1 MQIAERVDTK
11 IKKGTED
18 LREVLKHV
26 KIILLQY
33 RRPSKLCLDIILI
46 LLLLALIGVIINM
59 IKGSI

>member
-26 KIILLQY
+26 KNN
-33 RRPSKLCLDIILI
+33 LI
-46 LLLLALIGVIINM
+46 TVQKTQQALP
-59 IKGSI
+59 